1 MPSDIALQGQLG
13 AISFSELAR
22 QIHQHRLSGTLTLT
36 QGPVKKVI
44 QFSQGQVCGTASN
57 LPQDSIL
64 GVLVRQGHLQQSQAD
79 EIRQQVAA
87 GRRLG
92 QALLE
97 SGHVTREVLAHSQFD
112 QISSIFSSLCAWA
125 EGDYS
130 FEAGTQTE
138 GAARLAV
145 SDLLLSAARQF
156 QNPEELRHLFGDGSL
171 RIELAAGAM
180 ERCAGFRL
188 QPQEGYLLTRLD
200 VPMTL
205 DELLMISGLP
215 ETDTLKSLYALECAE
230 LIIISGRKVT
240 ARAATAASRQSA
252 PVQPPPSPAPASA
265 PASIDEALAR
275 HQARTA
281 SSDEAT
287 QEEIVRMARLA
298 AESNDDYEI
307 LGLAPGATRSEIK
320 NAYTKLAK
328 KYHPDRYKKEANEAI
343 LTALKEIFA
352 RIRKAY
358 ESLRERAPEASETPV
373 PPAAPKEEPKVEHY
387 DHGGTAAA
395 FKVNPVSFETNSAD
409 AAPPAPQAAQSWTP
423 PSFEPTAPA
432 AAPPS
437 ESFVQAPAA
446 ELKPEP
452 PQPDDSAKPTPEE
465 APDELTTEEASPL
478 GTAELHVQGAELNFQ
493 HAIARYQSNDLIGA
507 IELMTTAVELAPD
520 NAFYHS
526 QLATL
531 LAINP
536 RRRKEAEAH
545 LLRACEIEP
554 QNPEWFI
561 HLGQLYKTLSFVARA
576 EAQFK
581 KALSLDPNN
590 QAARRELR
598 ALQAL
603 KQGQPG
609 TGHSEASDS
618 ARKSASA
625 KGSDSS
631 VSDLIARAKETS
643 VSDLFSKLFK
653 RK

>member
-1 MPSDIALQGQLG
+1 MSSDFALQGQLG
-13 AISFSELAR
+13 AISFAELAR
-22 QIHQHRLSGTLTLT
+22 QIHQRRLSGTLTLT

-64 GVLVRQGHLQQSQAD
+64 GMLVRQGHLQQSQAD

-97 SGHVTREVLAHSQFD
+97 SGHVARETLAHSQFD

-130 FEAGTQTE
+130 FQAGTPTE
-138 GAARLAV
+138 GSARLAV
-145 SDLLLSAARQF
+145 PDLLLNAARQL
-156 QNPEELRHLFGDGSL
+156 QNPEELQQLFGDGNL

-205 DELLMISGLP
+205 DELLMISGLSEP
-215 ETDTLKSLYALECAE
+215 DTLKSLYALECAE
-230 LIIISGRKVT
+230 LIVVSGRKVT
-240 ARAATAASRQSA
+240 VRAATAAGRQSA
-252 PVQPPPSPAPASA
+252 PLQQPVSPASVPASA

-287 QEEIVRMARLA
+287 QEEIVRMARLV

-307 LGLAPGATRSEIK
+307 LGLASGAGRSEVK
-320 NAYTKLAK
+320 NAYTKLAR
-328 KYHPDRYKKEANEAI
+328 KYHPDRYKKNSDEAV
-343 LTALKEIFA
+343 LTSLKEIFA

-358 ESLRERAPEASETPV
+358 ENLRECAPEVSETPV
-373 PPAAPKEEPKVEHY
+373 PPAAPKEEPRVEHY
-387 DHGGTAAA
+387 DHGGAAAA
-395 FKVNPVSFETNSAD
+395 FKVNPVIFETNSTDASPPP
-409 AAPPAPQAAQSWTP
+409 AAPAAQAWTP
-423 PSFEPTAPA
+423 PSFEPPVAEPA
-432 AAPPS
+432 AAT
-437 ESFVQAPAA
+437 AAA
-446 ELKPEP
+446 EPNPEP
-452 PQPDDSAKPTPEE
+452 PQSDYDSGHMPAEE
-465 APDELTTEEASPL
+465 SRPV
-478 GTAELHVQGAELNFQ
+478 TAELQVQGAELNFQ
-493 HAIARYQSNDLIGA
+493 HAIARYQNNDLIGA

-536 RRRKEAEAH
+536 RRRKEAEVH

-561 HLGQLYKTLSFVARA
+561 HLGQLYKTLNFVARA

-581 KALSLDPNN
+581 RALSLDPNN
-590 QAARRELR
+590 QTARREVR

-603 KQGQPG
+603 KQSQPG
-609 TGHSEASDS
+609 AEHSEASDS
-618 ARKSASA
+618 ARKSAPA

-631 VSDLIARAKETS
+631 VSDLIAKAKETS